1 MLINSILFPTFSSIR
16 FSVPRLKWPSGSWGG
31 TPGVGIMDKVMS
43 EGREVWRG
51 RSVPWSGDGGKRGR
65 GVRSRLSAAE
75 LRRKLEI
82 GF

>member
-1 MLINSILFPTFSSIR
+1 
-16 FSVPRLKWPSGSWGG
+16 
-31 TPGVGIMDKVMS
+31 MS

-75 LRRKLEI
+75 LRRRLEI

>member
-1 MLINSILFPTFSSIR
+1 M
-16 FSVPRLKWPSGSWGG
+16 GSQERPAGFGG
-31 TPGVGIMDKVMS
+31 GAKVMS